1 MREFR
6 VLDVI
11 AYIEAQGSLLT
22 MKVMGRKYKRPYT
35 GGIRSRIRS
44 FSAKSRVRLMRF
56 MARLK
61 MSGVRATFMTLTFKG
76 YPTNEEAKRCLHAF
90 LAVVARKFRNASL
103 VWRMEFQKRGAIH
116 FHLLAFNMPF
126 WDWKEILATWKRI
139 THQRVARIDVQL
151 IRSRKGVM
159 YYVSKYIGKVDKK
172 HGSTFFISPPYLH
185 GGRKWRKGR
194 YWGYHNKK
202 GLPLGDKVAG
212 VLTKNST
219 INRLSDAAWKII
231 GAATRFNSISFNLF
245 NDHSTTLAMRNI
257 EQGGMFLD
265 EWKWSQVMT
274 PREQRDVDYTSSRFS
289 EVELKTSKPEPLT
302 VKSRPRSAR
311 SVQPCTSTWVQ
322 RASRTNSTSDGLALR
337 IQLQ

>member
-1 MREFR
+1 M
-6 VLDVI
+6 I

-76 YPTNEEAKRCLHAF
+76 YPTNAEAKRCLHAF
-90 LAVVARKFRNASL
+90 VQHIRRNFPTASA
-103 VWRMEFQKRGAIH
+103 VWRMEFQVRGSIH
-116 FHLLAFNMPF
+116 FHLLCFDLPY
-126 WDWKEILATWKRI
+126 WDWKEILKTWKGI
-139 THQRVARIDVQL
+139 THQDVARIDVRL
-151 IRSRKGVM
+151 VRSRRGVM
-159 YYVSKYIGKVDKK
+159 SYVSKYIAKVDKGHRK
-172 HGSTFFISPPYLH
+172 TFFISPPYLH

-194 YWGYHNKK
+194 FWGYHNKK
-202 GLPLGDKVAG
+202 GLPLGEKVAG
-212 VLTKNST
+212 VLTSNST
-219 INRLSDAAWKII
+219 INRLSDAAWEII
-231 GAATRFNSISFNLF
+231 GAATRFNSISFSLF
-245 NDHSTTLAMRNI
+245 HDHSTSLAMRNI

-274 PREQRDVDYTSSRFS
+274 PREQRDVEYTSSRFS
-289 EVELKTSKPEPLT
+289 EAELKEIKVEVPSF
-302 VKSRPRSAR
+302 KSRPRSAR
-311 SVQPCTSTWVQ
+311 SVQPCTSSWTRRGCFVGS
-322 RASRTNSTSDGLALR
+322 ASGGLSFG